1 MDAGRPLLAR
11 TPEANLTLANFM
23 RVQLYSAFATL
34 AMGMQIL
41 AKEGVEVEALY
52 AHGGLFRTAGVAQRI
67 LAAALN
73 TPVGIATSA
82 SEGGPWGMALLAL
95 FLNAEEEKLE
105 DFLDGR
111 IFNRAA
117 VELKAPETRDVA
129 GFNSYLERFRH
140 GLPLEDAAVAT
151 MPIEN

>member
-1 MDAGRPLLAR
+1 MFSVGSGFLLLSLGVYFFFQAEDGIR
-11 TPEANLTLANFM
+11 DGHVTG
-23 RVQLYSAFATL
+23 VQTC
-34 AMGMQIL
+34 
-41 AKEGVEVEALY
+41 ALPIF
-52 AHGGLFRTAGVAQRI
+52 FRTAGVAQRI

-95 FLNAEEEKLE
+95 FSNAEEEKLE

>member
-1 MDAGRPLLAR
+1 RRRSRGVVRPRWTFSHSGRCPAHPR
-11 TPEANLTLANFM
+11 GCAE
-23 RVQLYSAFATL
+23 YSRWHCYL
-34 AMGMQIL
+34 CERRWSVG
-41 AKEGVEVEALY
+41 
-52 AHGGLFRTAGVAQRI
+52 
-67 LAAALN
+67 N
-73 TPVGIATSA
+73 GIAGA
-82 SEGGPWGMALLAL
+82 VFERRGRKA
-95 FLNAEEEKLE
+95 E